1 MVSTCLACELQ
12 RWEAQRPSVSIS
24 RCGARARP
32 FDRDIILSSWRD
44 LQWGNEWIRFYQS
57 SKPASGTALIQV
69 AHLLACH
76 KNVLAFVGANDSG
89 RIGRAQDC
97 HCRAHTRRASKP
109 HSFHS
114 LARRCRVRRYWQY
127 WPRAG
132 PCNGDGLRPV
142 HVTLWFKECHLARL
156 SSHCWYGRACG
167 CRITMTTMEAGGPN
181 RMKNAGRSNVVAHLF
196 VNKHRDPLFYYWRS
210 TGQINLKRL
219 QQIQI

>member
-1 MVSTCLACELQ
+1 MIYNEATNGSDSINHLSRLPAPLWFKWPTCLPVTRMCL
-12 RWEAQRPSVSIS
+12 
-24 RCGARARP
+24 
-32 FDRDIILSSWRD
+32 
-44 LQWGNEWIRFYQS
+44 
-57 SKPASGTALIQV
+57 
-69 AHLLACH
+69 HLLAQMTAGG
-76 KNVLAFVGANDSG
+76 LAVR
-89 RIGRAQDC
+89 RIASVVR
-97 HCRAHTRRASKP
+97 TRRASKP
-109 HSFHS
+109 HNFHS

-210 TGQINLKRL
+210 TGQINLKIL
-219 QQIQI
+219 QSK